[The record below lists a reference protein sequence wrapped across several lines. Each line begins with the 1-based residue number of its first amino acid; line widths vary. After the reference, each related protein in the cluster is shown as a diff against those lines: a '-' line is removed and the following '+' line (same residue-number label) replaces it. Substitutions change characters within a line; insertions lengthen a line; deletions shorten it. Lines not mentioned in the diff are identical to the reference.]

1 MLKGKNRSSTLRRAQ
16 MLDEIV
22 CTEKMNCQVM
32 HEKDIEQ
39 WKKFHTPKAIRLL
52 GKMRNEMH
60 QELKEAVRVF
70 SLQVIS
76 DSEMQNQLDSYRGIE
91 YLADSVNREISY
103 ANEISREEQS
113 LYLRLGELSNSLSD
127 INDKAYQSLL
137 SLNVQEWNDQ
147 SVCLL
152 RLFCENH
159 ASFIEVL
166 GDIMK
171 LAQRVL
177 PDHSPLQELKEK
189 QNAFMFSY
197 RKMTDYAIQLGI
209 DKTDK
214 DYNKVEL
221 TPSYFLIVCYL
232 NDCWIDTAKWL
243 KSVMRIQICI
253 QKAINESLKTIA
265 EKMKDAQK
273 TFVS

>member
-1 MLKGKNRSSTLRRAQ
+1 ML
-16 MLDEIV
+16 
-22 CTEKMNCQVM
+22 
-32 HEKDIEQ
+32 EKDIEQ
-39 WKKFHTPKAIRLL
+39 WNKFHTPKATRLL
-52 GKMRNEMH
+52 GKMRDEMH
-60 QELKEAVRVF
+60 QELEEAVRVF
-70 SLQVIS
+70 SLQAIS
-76 DSEMQNQLDSYRGIE
+76 DSEMQNQLESYRGIE
-91 YLADSVNREISY
+91 YLADSVNRDINY
-103 ANEISREEQS
+103 ANEISRDEQS
-113 LYLRLGELSNSLSD
+113 LYLRLGELSSSLSN

-137 SLNVQEWNDQ
+137 SINFQEWNER

-159 ASFIEVL
+159 AFFIEVL

-177 PDHSPLQELKEK
+177 PAHSPLQELEEK

-197 RKMTDYAIQLGI
+197 RKMIDYAIQLSI

-214 DYNKVEL
+214 EYNKVESA
-221 TPSYFLIVCYL
+221 PSYFLVVCYL

-243 KSVMRIQICI
+243 KSVMRLQIFIQ
-253 QKAINESLKTIA
+253 QAINESLKTIA
-265 EKMKDAQK
+265 EKMKDAHK

>member
-1 MLKGKNRSSTLRRAQ
+1 M
-16 MLDEIV
+16 
-22 CTEKMNCQVM
+22 M

-39 WKKFHTPKAIRLL
+39 WKKFHTPKATRLL
-52 GKMRNEMH
+52 GKMRDEMH
-60 QELKEAVRVF
+60 QELQEAVRVF
-70 SLQVIS
+70 SRQAIS

-91 YLADSVNREISY
+91 YLADSVNRDINY

-113 LYLRLGELSNSLSD
+113 LYLRLGELSSSLSD
-127 INDKAYQSLL
+127 INEKAYQSLL
-137 SLNVQEWNDQ
+137 SLNFQEWNDR

-152 RLFCENH
+152 RLFRENQD
-159 ASFIEVL
+159 SFNKVL

-177 PDHSPLQELKEK
+177 PDHSPLQELEEK
-189 QNAFMFSY
+189 HEAFMFSY
-197 RKMTDYAIQLGI
+197 RKMTDYAIQLNI

-214 DYNKVEL
+214 DYNKVES
-221 TPSYFLIVCYL
+221 TPSYFLVVCYL

-243 KSVMRIQICI
+243 KSVMRIQLCI
-253 QKAINESLKTIA
+253 QQAINESLKMIA
-265 EKMKDAQK
+265 EKMKDALK